1 MEVGTAEL
9 GGLDFRAP
17 RTEKRCTLPGSWE
30 AGWSSERLFSLFFMV
45 PSRQKRDQETKHQL
59 SREQFRIQLE
69 DLKVND
75 PPIKDIPVWK
85 SWLRSLMEVGGM
97 PSPGSSLKESS
108 VPNLIPQPISFQR
121 DSGELSWHYGWT
133 RTRMSPSSRGLKA
146 MRQSIQEEKQKRLL
160 NPRRSQR
167 CNIPFGTGGDK
178 RDKRR

>member
-1 MEVGTAEL
+1 MKVSAHEESPACMEVGTAEL
-9 GGLDFRAP
+9 GGLDYRAP

-45 PSRQKRDQETKHQL
+45 PSR
-59 SREQFRIQLE
+59 FRIQLE

-75 PPIKDIPVWK
+75 PP
-85 SWLRSLMEVGGM
+85 RSLMEVGGM

-146 MRQSIQEEKQKRLL
+146 MRQSMQEEKQKRLL

-167 CNIPFGTGGDK
+167 CNIPFGTRGDK